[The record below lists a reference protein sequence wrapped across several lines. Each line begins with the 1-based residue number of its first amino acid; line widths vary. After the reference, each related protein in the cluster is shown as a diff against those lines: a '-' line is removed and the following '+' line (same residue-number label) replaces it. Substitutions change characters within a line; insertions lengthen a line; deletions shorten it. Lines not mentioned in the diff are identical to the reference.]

1 MSGNRVSL
9 PVGEMRFEQ
18 HYPRTRV
25 PACPA
30 DVFYLRAHTHGLLRR
45 YLYASM
51 QPCRIACTLDS
62 PIGRGWVSRRP
73 ILSFEDAMLFVIDME
88 KVIKRLPSLD
98 RDMLTRIVIQEYTQ
112 AEAACLLG
120 MSVRTISYKF
130 PAALDRLTEK
140 LLEAGLLILPEE
152 QAA

>member
-1 MSGNRVSL
+1 MSGNRACL
-9 PVGEMRFEQ
+9 PVGEMRFAQ

-25 PACPA
+25 PSCPA

-51 QPCRIACTLDS
+51 QPCRVACTLNS
-62 PIGRGWVSRRP
+62 PIGRGWVSSRP
-73 ILSFEDAMLFVIDME
+73 ITSFEDAMLFVIDME

-152 QAA
+152 KAA

>member
-1 MSGNRVSL
+1 
-9 PVGEMRFEQ
+9 MRFEQ

-25 PACPA
+25 PAVPA
-30 DVFYLRAHTHGLLRR
+30 ELFYLRAHTHGLLRR

-51 QPCRIACTLDS
+51 QPCRVACTLNS
-62 PIGRGWVSRRP
+62 PIGRGWVSSRP

-88 KVIKRLPSLD
+88 KIIKSMPSLD

-112 AEAACLLG
+112 PEAACLLG

-130 PAALDRLTEK
+130 PAALDRLTVK
-140 LLEAGLLILPEE
+140 LIEAGMLILPEDRE
-152 QAA
+152 A